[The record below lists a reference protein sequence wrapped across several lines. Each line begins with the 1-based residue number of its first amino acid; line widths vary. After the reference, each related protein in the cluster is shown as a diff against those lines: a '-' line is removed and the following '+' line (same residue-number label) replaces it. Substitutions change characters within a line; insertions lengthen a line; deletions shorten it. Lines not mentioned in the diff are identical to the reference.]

1 MPKINDEQKQLRKE
15 QIRDHAFEVFSEKG
29 YANSSIDDIV
39 KHSGIS
45 KGGIYLYFKSKEEIF
60 FSLADRCFQNRH
72 FIIDWDIARQD
83 PLSQLKKYI
92 DTTFLNL
99 ENPNAQKGVR
109 FMLEFWNI
117 QSRTKEVSP
126 AAAIRYTQFSEDLI
140 RLFRIGILTGK
151 FKSNLNA
158 EALTF
163 FIISS
168 LDGISTV
175 NAVMGIPIPPSTK
188 ELFYEMLLKIIQ

>member
-15 QIRDHAFEVFSEKG
+15 QILDHAFEVFAEKG

-39 KHSGIS
+39 RHSGIS

-60 FSLADRCFQNRH
+60 YALADRCFQNRH
-72 FIIDWDIARQD
+72 SIIDWNIARQD

-92 DTTFLNL
+92 DTTFMNL
-99 ENPNAQKGVR
+99 ENSATRMGVR
-109 FMLEFWNI
+109 FMLEFWSI
-117 QSRTKEVSP
+117 QSRAKEASP
-126 AAAIRYTQFSEDLI
+126 AAAIRYSQFSEDLI

-151 FKSNLNA
+151 IKSNLDT
-158 EALTF
+158 EALTY

-175 NAVMGIPIPPSTK
+175 NGVMGIPIPLSTK

>member
-1 MPKINDEQKQLRKE
+1 MPKINEEQKQLRKDL
-15 QIRDHAFEVFSEKG
+15 ILDHAFEVFSEKG

-39 KHSGIS
+39 KHSGTS

-60 FSLADRCFQNRH
+60 YALADRCFQNRH
-72 FIIDWDIARQD
+72 SIIDWDVARQD

-92 DTTFLNL
+92 DTTFTNL
-99 ENPNAQKGVR
+99 EDPHARMGVR

-117 QSRTKEVSP
+117 QSRAKETSP
-126 AAAIRYTQFSEDLI
+126 AAAIRYSQFSEDLI

-151 FKSNLNA
+151 IKSNLDTD
-158 EALTF
+158 ALTY

-175 NAVMGIPIPPSTK
+175 NGVMGIPIPSSTK